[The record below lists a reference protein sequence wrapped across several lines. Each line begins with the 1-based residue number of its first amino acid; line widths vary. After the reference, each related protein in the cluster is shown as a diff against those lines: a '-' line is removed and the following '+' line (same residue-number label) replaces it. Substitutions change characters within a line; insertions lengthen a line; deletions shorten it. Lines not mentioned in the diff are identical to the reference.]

1 MSDESFDLIVNGLFM
16 SVVRYCIHV
25 FGNVWITPEDNERRF
40 KAFTKRDNNRLQVLQ
55 NRVFR
60 MKLKQPPY
68 SNTSCKDLV
77 HMTGEMS
84 IHQMTAYFTLLQV
97 QKTVTTQKPAYLA
110 KKLKLKKPTAEEH
123 VFPHRQ
129 LNTLSQVLREE

>member
-25 FGNVWITPEDNERRF
+25 FGNVWITPEDNDRRF

-60 MKLKQPPY
+60 LKLNQPPY

-77 HMTGEMS
+77 RMTGEMS

-97 QKTVTTQKPAYLA
+97 QKMSESQTKAGNQK
-110 KKLKLKKPTAEEH
+110 KFENLKI
-123 VFPHRQ
+123 
-129 LNTLSQVLREE
+129 